1 MRFLDA
7 RKSAWKGLSNKM
19 DPRAWL
25 TLRFIDALERA
36 NEDNQIRR
44 ILVLGGGPD
53 EPELTPFENALIEVF
68 YFGIEKPLNAENFL
82 YLDLDQINVCDQKF
96 DLVIC
101 NQVIEHLFRLQNA
114 FATISSLLNPN
125 GLLWITAPANNFRHG
140 SPHYYSAGYSREFLE
155 KNLAEPEFVVLES
168 GELSSKRVYLYR
180 HLLRIWPTEFQ
191 IRFPLVAYFGTQGS
205 YFTKIIYNLKTL
217 PERILISFSDTRWQ
231 VNGEFPIETFGLYKK
246 NS

>member
-1 MRFLDA
+1 
-7 RKSAWKGLSNKM
+7 M

-25 TLRFIDALERA
+25 TLRFCEALERTSR
-36 NEDNQIRR
+36 DNQIRT
-44 ILVLGGGPD
+44 ILVLGGGPN
-53 EPELTPFENALIEVF
+53 EPELKILRDIPTEVF
-68 YFGIEKPLNAENFL
+68 YFGIEKPLNVESFL
-82 YLDLDQINVCDQKF
+82 YLDLDQVNVCNQKF

-101 NQVIEHLFRLQNA
+101 NQVIEHLFKLQNA
-114 FATISSLLNPN
+114 FATIGSLLNPN

-155 KNLAEPEFVVLES
+155 KNLADNDFVVLES

-205 YFTKIIYNLKTL
+205 YFRKIFFNLKSI
-217 PERILISFSDTRWQ
+217 PERILISFSGTQWQ

-246 NS
+246 NPKLL

>member
-1 MRFLDA
+1 
-7 RKSAWKGLSNKM
+7 M
-19 DPRAWL
+19 DSRAWL
-25 TLRFIDALERA
+25 TLRFFDALERA
-36 NEDNQIRR
+36 SNDNQIRK

-53 EPELTPFENALIEVF
+53 EPELESLREVSTEVF
-68 YFGIEKPLNAENFL
+68 YFGIEKPLDAENFL
-82 YLDLDQINVCDQKF
+82 YLDLDQVNACNQKF

-101 NQVIEHLFRLQNA
+101 NQVIEHLFKLQNA
-114 FATISSLLNPN
+114 FATIGSLINPH

-155 KNLAEPEFVVLES
+155 KNLAEHEFVVLES

-205 YFTKIIYNLKTL
+205 YFRKIFYNLKSL
-217 PERILISFSDTRWQ
+217 PERILISLSDNQWQ

-246 NS
+246 SP

>member
-1 MRFLDA
+1 
-7 RKSAWKGLSNKM
+7 M

-25 TLRFIDALERA
+25 TLKFFDALK
-36 NEDNQIRR
+36 NINKDNHITR
-44 ILVLGGGPD
+44 ILVLGGGSD
-53 EPELTPFENALIEVF
+53 EPELKSFQGTSTQVF
-68 YFGIEKPLNAENFL
+68 YFGIEKPPNVENFTF
-82 YLDLDQINVCDQKF
+82 LDLDQINVCNQKF

-114 FATISSLLNPN
+114 FAAISSLVNPN

-140 SPHYYSAGYSREFLE
+140 SPHYYSAGYSMEFLE
-155 KNLAEPEFVVLES
+155 KNLAESEFVALEN

-217 PERILISFSDTRWQ
+217 PERFFILFSSKEWII
-231 VNGEFPIETFGLYKK
+231 NGEFPIETFGLYKK
-246 NS
+246 KP